1 MIRLKKFVALVLTIW
16 FPLFSGNAMAASVA
30 MQSMGA
36 MGGECETGVAKNV
49 EHHISPHQASMASAE
64 KLEPAPEKFGQSF
77 HQQNQLDQQ
86 KSSCK
91 HCGVCHLACTGYMAT
106 AAIKV
111 PADQPLAQSFAPFS
125 SHFQSTTTTPQ
136 VPPPLVRV

>member
-1 MIRLKKFVALVLTIW
+1 MIPFKKFLALVLAIW

-30 MQSMGA
+30 MQPMGW
-36 MGGECETGVAKNV
+36 ECETGVAKNV
-49 EHHISPHQASMASAE
+49 EHHTSPHHASLAVPE
-64 KLEPAPEKFGQSF
+64 KFEAAPEKTDQSF
-77 HQQNQLDQQ
+77 HQQKTPDQQ

-91 HCGVCHLACTGYMAT
+91 NCGVCHLACTGYMAT

>member
-30 MQSMGA
+30 MQP

-49 EHHISPHQASMASAE
+49 GHHTSPHHASLASAE
-64 KLEPAPEKFGQSF
+64 KLEPAPEKLGQSF
-77 HQQNQLDQQ
+77 HQQKPLDQQ

-91 HCGVCHLACTGYMAT
+91 NCGVCHLACTGYMAT

-111 PADQPLAQSFAPFS
+111 PADQPLAQLFAPFS